1 MKNKLLVTTA
11 LVGGLLTGSSFAQ
24 TTVTGD
30 LALTYN
36 ALNKKI
42 AGGLSTRGVGR
53 ESQLNIQNKGKLNN
67 GMDYAAGFSLE
78 FDGTGSSSNT
88 VLTTPDHSVSNEN
101 VYIDLISGNTTFT
114 IGVDHIQR
122 GYAGAAPMIVN
133 ITDQMAGAGSSTTF
147 VIGAGTSESA
157 GVGIMQKVPQAGIT
171 ASAYYAPRS
180 KDTGVGDMN
189 ALVANSGANSSYEVG
204 INGVDTFGV
213 KGLTVVAFYNSMA
226 KSQSTFSGDV
236 VGKQYGV
243 GYNFGQFAIGI
254 DKLIDK
260 NNNLAAAA
268 PANAMGEAA
277 EGITRDTRRIALSY
291 AVTPT
296 FSLALVEA
304 KTEISDRVSAGVAAT
319 TGFNGTETVRALQAG
334 YNLGPVAVT
343 ASHNKFTNLA
353 GRTGAVAT
361 DDGSLSILRLSTK
374 F

>member
-78 FDGTGSSSNT
+78 FDGTGSASNT
-88 VLTTPDHSVSNEN
+88 VLTTPDHSVTNEN

-122 GYAGAAPMIVN
+122 GYAGAAPQVVN

-157 GVGIMQKVPQAGIT
+157 GVGIMQKIPQAGIT

-180 KDTGVGDMN
+180 KDTGTGDMN
-189 ALVANSGANSSYEVG
+189 ALAATGSNSSYEVG

-226 KSQSTFSGDV
+226 KSASNFAGDV

-243 GYNFGQFAIGI
+243 GYNFGQFAIGF
-254 DKLIDK
+254 DKLIDE
-260 NNNLAAAA
+260 NNNLVAAASGN
-268 PANAMGEAA
+268 PMGESTA
-277 EGITRDTRRIALSY
+277 GLKRDTRRIALSY

-296 FSLALVEA
+296 FTVALVEA
-304 KTEISDRVSAGVAAT
+304 KTENSGST
-319 TGFNGTETVRALQAG
+319 TASLNGDETVRALQAG
-334 YNLGPVAVT
+334 YNLGPVAIT

-353 GRTGAVAT
+353 GRTGVVPT
-361 DDGSLSILRLSTK
+361 DDGSLSILRLTTK

>member
-36 ALNKKI
+36 ALNKKLPT
-42 AGGLSTRGVGR
+42 GLSTRGVGR

-78 FDGTGSSSNT
+78 FDGTGSSAAT
-88 VLTTPDHSVSNEN
+88 VANLPDQSVTNEN
-101 VYIDLISGNTTFT
+101 VYIDFISGNTTFT

-157 GVGIMQKVPQAGIT
+157 GVGIMQKIPQAGIT

-180 KDTGVGDMN
+180 KDTGTGDMN
-189 ALVANSGANSSYEVG
+189 AQAATNGSNSSYEVG

-213 KGLTVVAFYNSMA
+213 KGLTVVTFYNSMA
-226 KSQSTFSGDV
+226 KSQSDFSGDV

-243 GYNFGQFAIGI
+243 GYNFGQFAIGF

-260 NNNLAAAA
+260 NNNLAGAALQ
-268 PANAMGEAA
+268 NVMGESTA
-277 EGITRDTRRIALSY
+277 GIKRDTRRIALSY
-291 AVTPT
+291 ALTPT
-296 FSLALVEA
+296 FTVALVEA
-304 KTEISDRVSAGVAAT
+304 KTENSGRITASQ
-319 TGFNGTETVRALQAG
+319 NGDETVRALQAG
-334 YNLGPVAVT
+334 YNLGPVAIT

-353 GRTGAVAT
+353 GRTGVVPT
-361 DDGSLSILRLSTK
+361 DDGSLSILRLTTK